1 MSSDCPFCNVD
12 ESQVVFRDELVFA
25 IWDRYPV
32 SDGHLLIITNRHV
45 ADWFGATEA
54 EQHAVLNALARGRQA
69 IRDRFRAEGF
79 NIGVNV
85 GDAAGQ
91 TIPHLHLHLIPRC
104 KGDVPDPRGGV
115 RHVIPRRG
123 NYLKQLP
130 GGLDLLQEA
139 ADENLLVRGTDDPLL
154 PHFRACLDRATGVDF
169 AVAFIM
175 KGGVELIR
183 EHIRDLLDR
192 GARVR
197 IVTGDYLDATDPDA
211 LVNLMD
217 LGGDLQLRVFE
228 ANNTSF
234 HPKAYIFY
242 EGPGD
247 GTAFVGSSNLT
258 QPALRGGVEWNYRV
272 LHADADRGFAEV
284 VAAFE
289 QLFVHPQTRPVDAD
303 WIDAYRERR
312 GAVSKQRV
320 VEIVEEP
327 PQSPPKPHAIQEEAL
342 AALTGTREDGNEAG
356 LVVLATGLGKTWL
369 AAFDS
374 AGEEF
379 RGVLFVAHREEIL
392 AQAMDTFR
400 RVRPRARLGL
410 YSGKEKSPDAD
421 VLFASIQTLGRVQ
434 HLEQFDRERFDYI
447 IVDEFHHAAARTYR
461 RLIDY
466 FTPRF
471 LLGLTATPERM
482 DGGDLLAVCQENLV
496 YRKDLIAGIE
506 AGLLCPFRYFG
517 VPDEVDYSNIPWRS
531 SRFDEEELT
540 NAVATTRRAENT
552 LEQFRQRGGD
562 RTLGFCCSQRHAN
575 FMADFF
581 TENGVRAVAVHSGD
595 RSAPRAS
602 ALEALGEGR
611 LDIIFAVDM
620 FNEGL
625 DIPNID
631 TVLMLRPTESSIIWL
646 QQFGRGLRRADGKT
660 DLTVIDY
667 IGNHRAFLLKV
678 RSLLQPVL
686 GTGESDAEI
695 SAAMRLLQQGRTDLP
710 EGCDITY
717 DLETIDI
724 IKSLLRIRPADDA
737 ILAFYDDFR
746 ERHGVRPTAVELYHS
761 GYNPRS
767 VRKTHGSWTKFSRT
781 MGDLSDEENE
791 VVASVGEFLDM
802 LESTPMTK
810 SFKMV
815 TLLCMLNRDALPG
828 KLNIADLTSAFR
840 KTARRN
846 QTLRADVG
854 ENLEDDSRLR
864 SLIETNPIKAWTGG
878 KGTGGT
884 VYFRYENGE
893 FATDL
898 PVAVEFRDDFQ
909 NLVRELVDWRL
920 AEYLDRG
927 DAPTAPDRF
936 VCRVLHSGGR
946 PILKLPDRKKTPG
959 VPSGWV
965 EVLANDRPY
974 VVNFVKEFVNVV
986 QTDLDSDENVLAELV
1001 RGWFG
1006 PDAGRPGTRFEVAF
1020 EPAGNQ
1026 LRMQP
1031 VTLQEAESTAETWRH
1046 YMREDIPPLFGLT
1059 FNPAIW
1065 NQGFVVAD
1073 RHVFLLV
1080 TLDKG
1085 GLNTDHRYEDHF
1097 VSAESFQWQSQNK
1110 TKQESKHG
1118 RLIRNHE
1125 QEGVSVHL
1133 FIRKRKVLDGKA
1145 APFVYC
1151 GFVDFVSCEGEKPI
1165 SVLWRL
1171 REPVPQAMTESLGVP
1186 KESGDLQ

>member
-1 MSSDCPFCNVD
+1 MSNDCPFCNVD
-12 ESQVVFRDELVFA
+12 ESQFVFRDDLVFA

-45 ADWFGATEA
+45 ADWFEATEA
-54 EQHAVLNALARGRQA
+54 EQHAVLHALARGRQA
-69 IRDRFRAEGF
+69 IRDRYPAKGF

-85 GDAAGQ
+85 GEVAGQ
-91 TIPHLHLHLIPRC
+91 TVSHLHVHLIPRRE
-104 KGDVPDPRGGV
+104 GDVPDPRGGV
-115 RHVIPRRG
+115 RHVIPGQG
-123 NYLKQLP
+123 NYLQQLP
-130 GGLDLLQEA
+130 AGMDLLQG
-139 ADENLLVRGTDDPLL
+139 ADENLLVRGTDDPFL
-154 PHFRACLDRATGVDF
+154 PHFQACLDRATGVDF
-169 AVAFIM
+169 AVAFIL
-175 KGGVELIR
+175 KSGVGLIR
-183 EHIRDLLDR
+183 EHIRDLLGR

-211 LVNLMD
+211 LVDLMD

-242 EGPGD
+242 EGPGA

-272 LHADADRGFAEV
+272 LHADADRGFAEF

-312 GAVSKQRV
+312 ATVSRQNV
-320 VEIVEEP
+320 VEVVEEP
-327 PQSPPKPHAIQEEAL
+327 PESPPKPHSIQDEAL
-342 AALTGTREDGNEAG
+342 AALKTTRKDGNEAG

-374 AGEEF
+374 ASAEF
-379 RGVLFVAHREEIL
+379 RRVLFVAHREEIL

-400 RVRPRARLGL
+400 RIRPRARLGL
-410 YSGKEKSPDAD
+410 YTGKEKSPDAD

-461 RLIDY
+461 QLIDY

-482 DGGDLLAVCQENLV
+482 DGGDLLTLCQENLV
-496 YRKDLIAGIE
+496 YRKDLVAGIE

-517 VPDEVDYSNIPWRS
+517 VPDEVDYANIPWRS

-540 NAVATTRRAENT
+540 NAVATTRRAENA

-581 TENGVRAVAVHSGD
+581 TEKGVRAVAVHSGD

-602 ALEALGEGR
+602 ALEALAEGR

-646 QQFGRGLRRADGKT
+646 QQFGRGLRRAEGKA
-660 DLTVIDY
+660 DLKVIDY

-686 GTGESDAEI
+686 GAGESDAEI
-695 SAAMRLLQQGRTDLP
+695 SAAMRLLQQGRADLP

-717 DLETIDI
+717 DLEAIDI

-767 VRKTHGSWTKFSRT
+767 VRKTHGSWTKFLRT
-781 MGDLSDEENE
+781 MGDLSKDENA
-791 VVASVGEFLDM
+791 VVTSAGEFLDV

-810 SFKMV
+810 SFKML
-815 TLLCMLNRDALPG
+815 TLLGMLNRDALPG
-828 KLNIADLTSAFR
+828 KLDIENLTTEFR
-840 KTARRN
+840 RIARRS
-846 QTLRADVG
+846 QTLRDDVG
-854 ENLEDDSRLR
+854 DNLEDDSRLR
-864 SLIETNPIKAWTGG
+864 SLIVKNPIEAWTGG
-878 KGTGGT
+878 KGTGGRA
-884 VYFRYENGE
+884 YFHYESGE
-893 FATDL
+893 FATNL
-898 PVAVEFRDDFQ
+898 PVAEESREDFQ

-927 DAPTAPDRF
+927 DAIKTSDRF

-946 PILKLPDRKKTPG
+946 PILKLPDRKRTPG

-965 EVLANDRPY
+965 EVLANNRSF

-986 QTDLDSDENVLAELV
+986 RTDRESEENVLADLV

-1020 EPAGNQ
+1020 EPTGDQ

-1031 VTLQEAESTAETWRH
+1031 VTLQEAESAAETWRH

-1059 FNPAIW
+1059 FNQAIW
-1065 NQGFVVAD
+1065 NQGFVAD
-1073 RHVFLLV
+1073 DGHVFLLV

-1085 GLNTDHRYEDHF
+1085 GLNKDHRYEDHF
-1097 VSAESFQWQSQNK
+1097 LSSDRFQWQSQNR
-1110 TKQESKHG
+1110 TKQEGKHG
-1118 RLIRNHE
+1118 RLIRDHE
-1125 QEGVSVHL
+1125 KEGVSVHL

-1151 GFVDFVSCEGEKPI
+1151 GLVDFESWEGEKPI

-1171 REPVPQAMTESLGVP
+1171 REPVPQAMVESLGVP
-1186 KESGDLQ
+1186 EGSGDPQ